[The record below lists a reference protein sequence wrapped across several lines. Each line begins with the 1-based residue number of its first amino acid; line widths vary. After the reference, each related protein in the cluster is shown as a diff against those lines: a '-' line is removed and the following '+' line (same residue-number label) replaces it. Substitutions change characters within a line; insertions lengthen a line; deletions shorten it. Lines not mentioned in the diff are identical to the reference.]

1 MSKLYHK
8 KGRGA
13 LPRPFEPREFNLMIE
28 VSK

>member
-8 KGRGA
+8 KGRSNA
-13 LPRPFEPREFNLMIE
+13 PRPFKPREFNLMIG